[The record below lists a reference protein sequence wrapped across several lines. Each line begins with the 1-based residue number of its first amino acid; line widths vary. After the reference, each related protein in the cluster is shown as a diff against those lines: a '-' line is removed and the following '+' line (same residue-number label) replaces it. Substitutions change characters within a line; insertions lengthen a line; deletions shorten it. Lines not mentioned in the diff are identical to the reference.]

1 MIQVKNPTG
10 QPVYQRRWS
19 HRLNGYVPVLINKL
33 DGGLNKRRALE
44 ALLEIGARVLEFLK
58 TMRLWGVNKED
69 KWLNDNLT

>member
-1 MIQVKNPTG
+1 MALV
-10 QPVYQRRWS
+10 
-19 HRLNGYVPVLINKL
+19 LPVLINKL

-69 KWLNDNLT
+69 K